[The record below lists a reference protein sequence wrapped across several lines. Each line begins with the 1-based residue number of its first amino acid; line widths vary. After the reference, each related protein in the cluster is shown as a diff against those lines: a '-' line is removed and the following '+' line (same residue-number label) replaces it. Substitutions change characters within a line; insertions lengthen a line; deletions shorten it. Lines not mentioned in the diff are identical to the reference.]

1 MLPSYNIP
9 YMAQAVFTTELS
21 FSDKTEAFVFNFYF
35 LQTLLGLFRETEP
48 IGYRV
53 SLSYLYLSV

>member
-9 YMAQAVFTTELS
+9 YMAQAVFTTKLS
-21 FSDKTEAFVFNFYF
+21 FSDKTGAFVFNFYF

>member
-9 YMAQAVFTTELS
+9 YTAQAVFTIELS
-21 FSDKTEAFVFNFYF
+21 FSDKTGAFIFNFYF

-48 IGYRV
+48 IGYRE
-53 SLSYLYLSV
+53 SLSYLCLSV